1 MEWLFFS
8 SNILQINCL
17 VLLAGRL
24 VFEGHKFPW
33 SYMPL
38 FQCHFYDCL
47 QEVRIYFGILYP
59 IIFTLIIL
67 FNVAYNACFSWV
79 YIKYDNLF
87 LKKAWASYFG
97 KHNFFFDN

>member
-1 MEWLFFS
+1 M
-8 SNILQINCL
+8 
-17 VLLAGRL
+17 
-24 VFEGHKFPW
+24 FEGHTFPW
-33 SYMPL
+33 SYMAL

-79 YIKYDNLF
+79 YINYDSF
-87 LKKAWASYFG
+87 VSKKGMGIIFWKAY
-97 KHNFFFDN
+97 FFFLITNNIIGKKSTSTQEVY